1 LLELLLPLSTFGCYL
16 PDVSWLS
23 VYPAEAEIL
32 YPPLTYLK
40 YVKTTPIKNST
51 GFVVEVKPSFST

>member
-1 LLELLLPLSTFGCYL
+1 MSCGA
-16 PDVSWLS
+16 DVSWLS

-40 YVKTTPIKNST
+40 YVKTTPIKNSN
-51 GFVVEVKPSFST
+51 GFVVEVKPSFS